1 MGRKDKSDIRKPE
14 ILKHLYQVMEKEG
27 LEGAT
32 LAKVADSMG
41 VNSGLLIHY
50 YKTKEEMIVAMVD
63 YMLEMYAD
71 IYISKL
77 NEVQAP
83 QLRLNNMLDTFFS
96 PDWTKRGTDTVFY
109 SCYALSFRNSR
120 VKKRFKNMYDGFR
133 ELLADEIRNFIKA
146 GIVKVTNPVKTAD
159 IIITLIEGLNFYRTA
174 LDEDTEIEE
183 AGEYFKKTVQDL
195 LTKGE

>member
-14 ILKHLYQVMEKEG
+14 ILKHLYQVLEKEG
-27 LEGAT
+27 LEGTT

-50 YKTKEEMIVAMVD
+50 YKTKDEMIVAMVD
-63 YMLEMYAD
+63 YMLEMYAN

-77 NEVQAP
+77 NEVQEP
-83 QLRLNNMLDTFFS
+83 QLRLNNMIDTFFC

-109 SCYALSFRNSR
+109 SCYALSFRNKR

-133 ELLADEIRNFIKA
+133 ELLANEIRNFIKA
-146 GIVKVTNPVKTAD
+146 GIVKVKDPVKTAD

-174 LDEDTEIEE
+174 LDGDTKAEE

-195 LTKGE
+195 LTKG